1 MPEDQIDIE
10 DLESFIDGLKV
21 SLDTLD
27 GIDPDK
33 SKGFQAQLAKTISD
47 LRVKKSSKVEPL
59 PKYIGHVT
67 KEDIKNFLIKELEEL
82 RDLLESE
89 EYTPFPRR
97 KFNLVMKI
105 TKLREQISRM

>member
-105 TKLREQISRM
+105 TKLRY